1 MTDRTDLPT
10 SPQHATHDRVLISA
24 LAAREADLTP
34 DERSTARMLVADCAE
49 CRDLLADLLTLA
61 TAIPAAAI
69 PTRPRDFTL
78 TAADAARLRPAGWRR
93 LIGFFGSAGDRF
105 TRPLAVGLTTMGLVG
120 LLVAALPNGLGG
132 GSTSAVLSTVG
143 NAVGGQAA
151 PAPAPSSAPYQT
163 EGLELDPGA
172 AASPEG
178 DGGLFSGAE
187 DTATGSDRLRDNE
200 TLAAEAPSQDDR
212 AGLSVLGVVAG
223 ALLILGFGLFALR
236 WTARRLGDS

>member
-1 MTDRTDLPT
+1 MTERTQQPT
-10 SPQHATHDRVLISA
+10 SPQHATHDRVLIAA
-24 LAAREADLTP
+24 LATREADLTG
-34 DERSTARMLVADCAE
+34 DERSTARTLIADCAE

-61 TAIPAAAI
+61 TVIPAAAI

-93 LIGFFGSAGDRF
+93 LVGFVGSARDGF

-120 LLVAALPNGLGG
+120 LLVSALPIGLGG
-132 GSTSAVLSTVG
+132 GATSAVLSTVG

-151 PAPAPSSAPYQT
+151 PAAAPSSAPYRT
-163 EGLELDPGA
+163 EGLESDPGA

-187 DTATGSDRLRDNE
+187 DTATVDRQRDNE
-200 TLAAEAPSQDDR
+200 SLAADASIRDDR
-212 AGLSVLGVVAG
+212 TGLSVLGVVAG
-223 ALLILGFGLFALR
+223 ALLILGCGLFALR